1 MLLRVRS
8 NVGQWRVDGLADD
21 ATATVQD
28 VLAKIHTTRPQVVY
42 FAPDVLMDATS
53 SSSSSQE
60 PLDVSAA
67 SPFSLDPAG
76 KQLVDFTLPLSQQGL
91 RHGSMIYCRVD
102 PTTCVDI
109 SSSLSSS
116 SAAVAAAAAK
126 GSSAEGGGGA
136 TAIKP
141 WQQPEA
147 SSTASHMR
155 RVIDKDGTVRLVPLT
170 SDDLAKNALTGYRD
184 KGFRPGMLA
193 LRDMKMS
200 WTLNDFMALDSQ
212 FQFKIQRQ
220 PTAIC
225 TQCSFDMASIASFQ
239 QYAQRFSFARKR
251 IGYLYGKFV
260 EPTAPTDS
268 NKEEEDAK
276 KKQSSDSSWM
286 NVDNSDEKKKK
297 QLTATKVVVETIY
310 EPPQQVDATAAEGF
324 VLLDDEREAVVEEI
338 ARLLGL
344 TKVGWIIAH
353 EAREA
358 GYVLSAA
365 EVIMAAELQLEAA
378 GGVEPTPFVTVTVAV
393 RPPPSTATS
402 STNDGTD
409 AGVVSVEAFQVSQQC
424 MAMVAE
430 EALLVSGLDGPKVCR
445 VSDTFT
451 AIQEGKESKTVENS
465 FFITLVPIAQH
476 NSELLV
482 ADFPKLNRD
491 LDDRTPSHNE
501 LKRSL
506 QKASTTGGGGSTSGG
521 GGGGWTFVD
530 RLADFNLLIY
540 LAQFLDVSADFP
552 KICAAI
558 VNRDKVALDDGYKI
572 LIKSMAGMDGSY

>member
-8 NVGQWRVDGLADD
+8 NVGLWRVDGLADD
-21 ATATVQD
+21 SATVQD
-28 VLAKIHTTRPQVVY
+28 VLTKICATRPQVVY
-42 FAPDVLMDATS
+42 FAPDAAAASAEQT
-53 SSSSSQE
+53 
-60 PLDVSAA
+60 LDVTTS

-76 KQLVDFTLPLSQQGL
+76 KRLVDATMPLSQQGL

-109 SSSLSSS
+109 SASLLASS
-116 SAAVAAAAAK
+116 SAAAAAE
-126 GSSAEGGGGA
+126 GSAEGA
-136 TAIKP
+136 TTSIKP
-141 WQQPEA
+141 WQPPE
-147 SSTASHMR
+147 SSSTTASHMR

-170 SDDLAKNALTGYRD
+170 SDDLAKNALTGRD

-200 WTLNDFMALDSQ
+200 WTLNDFIAMDSQ

-220 PTAIC
+220 PTAVC
-225 TQCSFDMASIASFQ
+225 TQCSFDMATIASFQ
-239 QYAQRFSFARKR
+239 QYAQRFSFSRKR

-260 EPTAPTDS
+260 EPTGGKKDD
-268 NKEEEDAK
+268 EDYENK
-276 KKQSSDSSWM
+276 KKKSFDNNNFSM
-286 NVDNSDEKKKK
+286 NVDGDKKKE
-297 QLTATKVVVETIY
+297 LTATKVVVEAIY

-324 VLLDDEREAVVEEI
+324 VLLDDEREPVVEEI
-338 ARLLGL
+338 ASLLGL
-344 TKVGWIIAH
+344 RKVGWIVAH
-353 EAREA
+353 EARDA
-358 GYVLSAA
+358 GFVLSAA

-378 GGVEPTPFVTVTVAV
+378 GGIEPTPFVTVTVAV
-393 RPPPSTATS
+393 RPPPPPVATAL
-402 STNDGTD
+402 DGDSQRQQQTPPP

-430 EALLVSGLDGPKVCR
+430 EALLVHGPDPKVCR

-501 LKRSL
+501 LKRCL
-506 QKASTTGGGGSTSGG
+506 QKASTAGGGGTGG

-540 LAQFLDVSADFP
+540 LAQFLDVAADFP

-558 VNRDKVALDDGYKI
+558 VNRNEVPLDDGYKI